1 MFLKEDKG
9 NGYYQVEY
17 SKYDEWRNREVEN
30 NFKKAN
36 KTEQSKINEK
46 ELIIAKELELESR
59 IEVCSESEAKIT
71 IKSHKPNFL
80 SNPTF
85 RLIDPNKTNIV
96 KIAKIILEEN
106 NTKLRNITNLNQW
119 QSTKE
124 VLKWFK
130 NSQNHKRKQ
139 SFVQFDVVN
148 FYPSITK

>member
-106 NTKLRNITNLNQW
+106 NTKLRNITNLNQ
-119 QSTKE
+119 
-124 VLKWFK
+124 
-130 NSQNHKRKQ
+130 
-139 SFVQFDVVN
+139 
-148 FYPSITK
+148 